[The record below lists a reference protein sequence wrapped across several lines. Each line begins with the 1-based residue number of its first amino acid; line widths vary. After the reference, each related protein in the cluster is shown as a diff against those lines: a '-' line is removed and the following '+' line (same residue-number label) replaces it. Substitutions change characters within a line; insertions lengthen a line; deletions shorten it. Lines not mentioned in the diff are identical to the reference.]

1 MKVFISSVIGGFE
14 AYRDAAAQA
23 ISTLGHTAKR
33 SEDYG
38 ASPSSPQAVCLAG
51 VREADCVVLILGDR
65 YGEDQPSGLSASH
78 EEYRE
83 ARDRVDVLAFIQR
96 DISPETPQDA
106 FITECDGRDSEPV
119 HR

>member
-1 MKVFISSVIGGFE
+1 MKVFISSVIGDFG
-14 AYRDAAAQA
+14 ACRDAAAQA

-51 VREADCVVLILGDR
+51 VREADCVVLILGER
-65 YGEDQPSGLSASH
+65 YGEEQPSGLSATH